1 MTCGK
6 CRSDAVLVDDVID
19 GVPIP
24 RCWICG
30 WRHMQPEAPP
40 ILEADRQAQAAP
52 LRRYE
57 QRQRAQG
64 LCGNCEQSA
73 LPGLHYCADHLEF
86 HSRRGV
92 KSFDRMREA
101 S

>member
-1 MTCGK
+1 MECGK
-6 CRSDAVLVDDVID
+6 PCGGLVID
-19 GVPIP
+19 AEMPWCIN
-24 RCWICG
+24 CG
-30 WRHMQPEAPP
+30 WRYAVPEAPP